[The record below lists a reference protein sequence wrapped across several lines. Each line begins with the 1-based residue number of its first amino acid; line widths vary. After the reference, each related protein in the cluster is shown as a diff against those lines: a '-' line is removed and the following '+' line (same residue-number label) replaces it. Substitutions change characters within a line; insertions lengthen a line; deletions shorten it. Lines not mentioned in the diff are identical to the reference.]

1 MPVAP
6 MPVEID
12 QLYFTY
18 PSGVEALRGVSLRV
32 APGEQVA
39 IIGQNGSGKTTLVK
53 HLNGLLRPT
62 RGAVRIGDWLTAD
75 HTVAQLA
82 ARVGYVFQNPDEQ
95 LFKTRVEDEVR
106 VGPLNLRLPPDQVEA
121 QVRAALELLDLTD
134 KAEMHPYDLT
144 PTWRKRVAIAAVVAM
159 GTPILVLDEPT
170 TGQDHRSVEELGR
183 VIAALRAMGKTI
195 IAISHDID
203 FVAAHFD
210 RIVVMN
216 QGQVVADGAPSAV
229 FAQGEVLANANV
241 EPPQLT
247 RLAQRLALGEA
258 VYSVD
263 QFLETLAAQRAMR
276 AACAGGDASTA

>member
-1 MPVAP
+1 

-62 RGAVRIGDWLTAD
+62 QGTVRIGDWLTD
-75 HTVAQLA
+75 DKTVAQLA
-82 ARVGYVFQNPDEQ
+82 ARVGYVFQNPDDQ

-106 VGPLNLRLPPDQVEA
+106 VGPLNLKLPPDQVEA
-121 QVRAALELLDLTD
+121 QVRAALELLDLAD

-159 GTPILVLDEPT
+159 GAPILVLDEPT

-183 VIAALRAMGKTI
+183 VVAALRTAGRTI

-210 RIVVMN
+210 RIIVMS
-216 QGQVVADGAPSAV
+216 QGQVLADGAPSAV
-229 FAQGEVLANANV
+229 FAQREALAAANV

-247 RLAQRLALGEA
+247 RLAQRLGLGSS
-258 VYSVD
+258 VYSVEA
-263 QFLETLAAQRAMR
+263 FVEMLAAHRAVS
-276 AACAGGDASTA
+276 AAGARGDVSAA